1 MTELETQL
9 TEPTDGLQTPTGSI
23 PVALL
28 RITLGVIVM
37 VTWFDNLGKDLY
49 TGDGLSGL
57 IGWLFDEENGN
68 GSSLG
73 FYESILDSVV
83 VPNAGLFAGLQL
95 VVELVFGLSLL
106 FGIFTRLGSLLA
118 AGFFVS
124 LFLGYF
130 GGEEWI
136 WTYVL
141 LTMAAI
147 TVFLGYGGRRLGA
160 DQFLHKARGS
170 SPASLLW

>member
-1 MTELETQL
+1 MRIN
-9 TEPTDGLQTPTGSI
+9 PVTDAGEDQNGSVA
-23 PVALL
+23 VALL
-28 RITLGVIVM
+28 RITLGVIILA
-37 VTWFDNLGKDLY
+37 TWADNIGKDLY
-49 TGDGLSGL
+49 TGDGLTGL
-57 IGWLFDEENGN
+57 ISWLFSEDGN

-95 VVELVFGLSLL
+95 VVELAFGLSLL

-124 LFLGYF
+124 LFLGYC

-141 LTMAAI
+141 LTMAAV
-147 TVFLGYGGRRLGA
+147 TVFLGYGGRKLGV
-160 DQFLHKARGS
+160 DEFLHRARGS
-170 SPASLLW
+170 SPATLLW

>member
-1 MTELETQL
+1 MRINPVSDASEDEN
-9 TEPTDGLQTPTGSI
+9 GSV

-28 RITLGVIVM
+28 RITLGVIILA
-37 VTWFDNLGKDLY
+37 TWADNISKDLY
-49 TGDGLSGL
+49 TADGLSGL
-57 IGWLFDEENGN
+57 ISWLFSEDGN

-83 VPNAGLFAGLQL
+83 VPNAGLFATLQL
-95 VVELVFGLSLL
+95 IVEFAFGASLL
-106 FGIFTRLGSLLA
+106 LGAFTRLGSILA

-141 LTMAAI
+141 LFMA
-147 TVFLGYGGRRLGA
+147 TVTVLLGNGGRRLGV
-160 DQFLHKARGS
+160 DQWLHGSRGR
-170 SPASLLW
+170 SPANLLW

>member
-1 MTELETQL
+1 MRVNTA
-9 TEPTDGLQTPTGSI
+9 TEPMEGEHGSV

-28 RITLGVIVM
+28 RITLGVIILA
-37 VTWFDNLGKDLY
+37 TWADNLSKDLY

-57 IGWLFDEENGN
+57 ISWLFSEDGN

-73 FYESILDSVV
+73 FYQSILDSVV
-83 VPNAGLFAGLQL
+83 VPNAGLFAGVQL
-95 VVELVFGLSLL
+95 VVELL
-106 FGIFTRLGSLLA
+106 FGISLLIGVFTRVGAALA

-141 LTMAAI
+141 LFMATI
-147 TVFLGYGGRRLGA
+147 TVLLGNGGRRLGV
-160 DQFLHKARGS
+160 DQWLFGSRGH
-170 SPASLLW
+170 SPGNLLW